1 MRRHL
6 ALFLALAA
14 VPVLAQAQEP
24 GHEMGGHDEGVV
36 SIRPL
41 YDQFKGWL
49 IASAEQM
56 PEEKYAFQPT
66 QDVRTF
72 GQLIG
77 HVANASYFFC
87 SSAIGEESPA
97 STNLEEA
104 TSKAD
109 LVKGIKD
116 AFTYCDKAYQ
126 MEDAKAMEQIKFFGQ
141 DGSRLWVLNFNVAH
155 NAEHYGNLVTYMRMN
170 EMVPPSSQGG
180 M

>member
-24 GHEMGGHDEGVV
+24 GHEMGGHDDGVA

-41 YDQFKGWL
+41 YEQFKGWL

-56 PEEKYAFQPT
+56 PEEKYAYQPT
-66 QDVRTF
+66 AEVRTF

-77 HVANASYFFC
+77 HVANANYMFC
-87 SSAIGEESPA
+87 SAASGEDSPA
-97 STNLEEA
+97 STNLEEV

-109 LVKGIKD
+109 LVQGIKD
-116 AFTYCDKAYQ
+116 AFAYCDQAYH

-141 DGSRLWVLNFNVAH
+141 DGSRLWVLNFNVTH
-155 NAEHYGNLVTYMRMN
+155 NAEHYGNLVTYIRLN
-170 EMVPPSSQGG
+170 GMVPPSSQGG